1 MGISLV
7 CGDDED
13 WRIVDLPEYVRDLV
27 RIAIVSPDHPHAATR
42 RHLCQHTEGSI
53 LPLLKADHP
62 IIRCLDLLGRQ
73 GVIGDLLE
81 VPLNPFETPHFLSI
95 SGGQSSG
102 YRPLRL
108 SPSWP
113 NGGDQRLATLDFPSG
128 PILSR
133 VRCIALFCQCAYEL
147 PPSGGLP
154 WRLQQSVLT
163 QAVRRPKAPNASQSA
178 PSATYLAAST
188 RL

>member
-133 VRCIALFCQCAYEL
+133 VRCIALCTPVMGVIVWGASPLCEIGSL
-147 PPSGGLP
+147 KEIRIPSDHSD
-154 WRLQQSVLT
+154 WQ
-163 QAVRRPKAPNASQSA
+163 
-178 PSATYLAAST
+178 ST
-188 RL
+188 R